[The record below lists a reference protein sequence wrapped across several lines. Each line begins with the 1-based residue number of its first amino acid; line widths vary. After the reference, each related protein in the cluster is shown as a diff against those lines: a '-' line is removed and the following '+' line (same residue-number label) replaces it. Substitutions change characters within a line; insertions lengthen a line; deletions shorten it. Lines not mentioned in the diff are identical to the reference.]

1 VAFHWGYR
9 GCVVGKANYVAILGE
24 GQNCTSSRNEEG
36 MVVSRLETVASCS
49 FELLHMG
56 VVEDLVAGMVM
67 VACVVEVIAYMEL
80 VALVLE

>member
-1 VAFHWGYR
+1 
-9 GCVVGKANYVAILGE
+9 
-24 GQNCTSSRNEEG
+24 
-36 MVVSRLETVASCS
+36 
-49 FELLHMG
+49 MG